1 MGRRV
6 QAKDRVTIKI
16 PRELYDKVAERI
28 GGTGFRSVSEFV
40 IHVIR
45 DIAASGKLTPEESP
59 DSLNQ
64 REIQMVRDRLKTL
77 GYIE

>member
-28 GGTGFRSVSEFV
+28 EGTGFRSVSEFV

-45 DIAASGKLTPEESP
+45 DIAASGKLAPGESP
-59 DSLNQ
+59 ESINRD
-64 REIQMVRDRLKTL
+64 EIQMVRDRLKAL

>member
-28 GGTGFRSVSEFV
+28 EGTGFRSVSEFI

-45 DIAASGKLTPEESP
+45 DVTASGKLSP
-59 DSLNQ
+59 ADPSPRLD
-64 REIQMVRDRLKTL
+64 RSEIELVRDRLRAL
-77 GYIE
+77 GYID

>member
-28 GGTGFRSVSEFV
+28 EETGFRSVSEFV

-45 DIAASGKLTPEESP
+45 DITASGKLTPAESP

-64 REIQMVRDRLKTL
+64 EEIQMVRERLKTL